1 MRIRSLKLKYM
12 KVSPL
17 TPLRI
22 EGKRN
27 IIADIP
33 SRSFGSVPAW
43 HWKTNNDFLTNFNT
57 MFPLPQQNSWSLFN
71 LSLDVFLRVVCI
83 LRMKDSTLEEWW
95 WLPRIGTYIGGT
107 AVSLCQVYGS
117 GPILGGYPIRTKS
130 PNAYHL
136 RRLCQ
141 SWSLW

>member
-27 IIADIP
+27 IITDIP
-33 SRSFGSVPAW
+33 SHSFGIVPAW
-43 HWKTNNDFLTNFNT
+43 HWKTNYDFLTKFNT

-71 LSLDVFLRVVCI
+71 LSLDVFLRVVCV
-83 LRMKDSTLEEWW
+83 LRMKDSTLDEW
-95 WLPRIGTYIGGT
+95 R
-107 AVSLCQVYGS
+107 
-117 GPILGGYPIRTKS
+117 
-130 PNAYHL
+130 
-136 RRLCQ
+136 
-141 SWSLW
+141 